1 VVNFLHGGH
10 YCNPSLAVVFPI
22 SGKEIYS
29 TYPPLYQ
36 GVLLVWMKL
45 FGPGVIAAMI
55 LHLALF
61 AVSGWLTLGIVK
73 RFFPAATNYAVVA
86 LLFFGFTFGDRPED
100 LAYIFGL
107 GALWLVARQIS
118 EAVFRAETAAGLL
131 LVLLLGLYTSV
142 IVGAYFFGAGFLAC
156 AMTWLWRRKVFVFAP
171 FLAAAAVFAVIT
183 FFIAKTEPRWWAGF
197 MESAREQSVMTAGF
211 HWPHAGD
218 VLKLI
223 RTAPVFLL
231 GVVALPWLA
240 ARRRE
245 VFSRESV
252 WLALAVGIFVMGW
265 LLLVADLTL
274 LAANYVT
281 YVMFTQ
287 ILFAAALLA
296 LAQKYFPERERWQR
310 LALLTGV
317 LLVSIRAAGMTTWG
331 VACAWNNSY
340 QNTQAVLRTELGP
353 FTKSD
358 RPVLVSSAFL
368 YGAAE
373 LGVKNP
379 IHSDWYFDHASWT
392 ENAET
397 DGLARLRPARLV
409 LTQFDY
415 YRSFVLPLEKLRQHP
430 ELVKIRVRNLAVVR
444 PPDAIPALQRVVQH
458 ISWAPVIVDLDW
470 KYAVRLDSAGASR

>member
-1 VVNFLHGGH
+1 
-10 YCNPSLAVVFPI
+10 
-22 SGKEIYS
+22 
-29 TYPPLYQ
+29 
-36 GVLLVWMKL
+36 
-45 FGPGVIAAMI
+45 
-55 LHLALF
+55 
-61 AVSGWLTLGIVK
+61 
-73 RFFPAATNYAVVA
+73 
-86 LLFFGFTFGDRPED
+86 
-100 LAYIFGL
+100 
-107 GALWLVARQIS
+107 
-118 EAVFRAETAAGLL
+118 
-131 LVLLLGLYTSV
+131 
-142 IVGAYFFGAGFLAC
+142 
-156 AMTWLWRRKVFVFAP
+156 
-171 FLAAAAVFAVIT
+171 
-183 FFIAKTEPRWWAGF
+183 
-197 MESAREQSVMTAGF
+197 
-211 HWPHAGD
+211 
-218 VLKLI
+218 
-223 RTAPVFLL
+223 
-231 GVVALPWLA
+231 
-240 ARRRE
+240 
-245 VFSRESV
+245 
-252 WLALAVGIFVMGW
+252 MGW

>member
-1 VVNFLHGGH
+1 
-10 YCNPSLAVVFPI
+10 
-22 SGKEIYS
+22 
-29 TYPPLYQ
+29 
-36 GVLLVWMKL
+36 
-45 FGPGVIAAMI
+45 
-55 LHLALF
+55 
-61 AVSGWLTLGIVK
+61 
-73 RFFPAATNYAVVA
+73 
-86 LLFFGFTFGDRPED
+86 
-100 LAYIFGL
+100 
-107 GALWLVARQIS
+107 LVARQIS